1 MSSAFLIKLRVVY
14 YRDAALLRHL
24 STIYFF
30 LKKRHFFLFI
40 LLKTSSFCYIFQK
53 KKIICGEFFIEK
65 LQSEHCRLATSLE
78 EIPSYKFSSEVSKLS
93 QSIIF
98 SNILICA
105 KETNYIKDYRKTRP

>member
-53 KKIICGEFFIEK
+53 KKICGEFFIEK

-105 KETNYIKDYRKTRP
+105 RETNYIKDYRKTRP